1 MKLAF
6 RILLT
11 IAALAAFLAFALLFP
26 AAVRHP
32 AGSYQMDRASFHSK
46 AVAAARNFLG
56 EDLSQ
61 WQWKAKTDFRQYLF
75 LWQQKY
81 ASTPF
86 DLLSTPLETQATFSD
101 PSGGHEVMVAVASN
115 GRIVGIRQNF
125 KGRMKPPKR
134 PALRREELQER
145 AQQAL
150 RLLTGEFA
158 ERFEPEETA
167 SSHEYRW
174 HAGAGPANTLAW
186 EVVVK
191 LDSHALREAVIRPR
205 VAARESQSYKVE
217 LLGLGESGEVI
228 YRILIVTGA
237 VLVVIGSIFGWMRGQ
252 LDFRSAL
259 TAGVLYFISLLV
271 SRTYGGEE
279 VSSGTPGLGSVFA
292 ILSSAYIYFAAFAV
306 GLSSAREMEWRHWY
320 AMRLFLQRKWHSRQ
334 VGTAISQGL
343 LWSGVLALIPAAIVA
358 WGRYPTARIDP
369 WTDALA
375 MLAPIPA
382 AAAVYPPFELLSM
395 ALFAVLLPFVSKR
408 IGLGWVSAL
417 VFFGPALGM
426 AFVAS
431 PFVTSPSAA
440 LTASAL
446 WLGAAMLVYWQCG
459 LLGVLSAAKGSAALW
474 TAAAFLQSGSG
485 SVHTSGVALLSGLG
499 GIWVV
504 SLVASRAGREVEPED
519 AVAGQ
524 YLSQREKLKAE
535 FSLAQD
541 AQQRML
547 PAKPPVVAGFS
558 IAAACQPARDVGGD
572 LYEYFQL
579 PDGRPGFCVADVSGK
594 GMPAALYMTLTKGL
608 LAAASPES
616 ADVAELAGHLNRHLY
631 VACKRKMFVTAV
643 MAALDAEDGSV
654 EMVRAGHNPAL
665 WYQAAS
671 GKAGFVNPPGIGL
684 GMCGSQLFERSAKAD
699 RIVLAPGDILVM
711 YSDGV
716 TEAMNE
722 KLELYGEERLKLT
735 VERAA
740 NGNAARV
747 LEEIRRDLDEFTGA
761 EPAHDDVTLL
771 VLQADKG

>member
-1 MKLAF
+1 MKRAF
-6 RILLT
+6 QIPLT
-11 IAALAAFLAFALLFP
+11 LAALAAFVAFGLLYRP
-26 AAVRHP
+26 AVRHP
-32 AGSYQMDRASFHSK
+32 AGFHGMDRAAFHGK
-46 AVAAARNFLG
+46 AVAAAREFLG
-56 EDLSQ
+56 YDVSQ

-101 PSGGHEVMVAVASN
+101 PSGDHDVMVAAASN

-125 KGRMKPPKR
+125 RGSHPKR
-134 PALRREELQER
+134 PALEQAELKEH

-150 RLLTGEFA
+150 RLLTGEYA
-158 ERFEPEETA
+158 ERFEAEETA

-174 HAGAGPANTLAW
+174 HAAAGPANTLAW

-191 LDSHALREAVIRPR
+191 LDRHTLREAAIRPR
-205 VAARESQSYKVE
+205 VAASESQSYKRE

-228 YRILIVTGA
+228 YRILLVTGA

-252 LDFRSAL
+252 VDYRSAL
-259 TAGVLYFISLLV
+259 TAGGLYFAALLV
-271 SRTYGGEE
+271 SRIWGEE
-279 VSSGTPGLGSVFA
+279 AVTAGAPGFGAIFPMLLFA
-292 ILSSAYIYFAAFAV
+292 YVYFAAFAA
-306 GLSSAREMEWRHWY
+306 GLGSARELEWRHWY
-320 AMRLFLQRKWHSRQ
+320 AMRLFLQRRWSSRH
-334 VGTAISQGL
+334 VGMAVSRGL
-343 LWSGVLALIPAAIVA
+343 LWSGMLALIPAAVVA
-358 WGRYPTARIDP
+358 WGQYPAARIAP
-369 WTDALA
+369 WRDALA
-375 MLAPIPA
+375 MLAPFPA
-382 AAAVYPPFELLSM
+382 ASAAYPPFEMLST
-395 ALFAVLLPFVSKR
+395 ALFVVLLPFVSKR

-417 VFFGPALGM
+417 VFFGAALGIVF
-426 AFVAS
+426 AAS
-431 PFVTSPSAA
+431 PFATSPAAA
-440 LTASAL
+440 LEAAGL
-446 WLGAAMLVYWQCG
+446 WLAAALMVYWRCG
-459 LLGVLSAAKGSAALW
+459 VLGVLSAAKGSAVLW
-474 TAAAFLQSGSG
+474 TAAAFLQSGSE
-485 SVHTSGVALLSGLG
+485 SVHTSGVVLLGGFG

-504 SLVASRAGREVEPED
+504 SLVVWRVGRKIEPED
-519 AVAGQ
+519 VVAAQ

-535 FSLAQD
+535 FSLAQE

-547 PAKPPVVAGFS
+547 PTKPPVVRGFS
-558 IAAACQPARDVGGD
+558 IAGACQPARDVGGD

-579 PDGRPGFCVADVSGK
+579 PDGRTGFCVADVSGK

-643 MAALDAEDGSV
+643 LAALDAENGSV

-684 GMCGSQLFERSAKAD
+684 GMCGWQLFERSAKAGLM
-699 RIVLAPGDILVM
+699 VLAPGDILVM

-722 KLELYGEERLKLT
+722 KLELYGEERLKLA

-747 LEEIRRDLDEFTGA
+747 LEEIRNDLDEFTGA

-771 VLQADKG
+771 VVEAEKG